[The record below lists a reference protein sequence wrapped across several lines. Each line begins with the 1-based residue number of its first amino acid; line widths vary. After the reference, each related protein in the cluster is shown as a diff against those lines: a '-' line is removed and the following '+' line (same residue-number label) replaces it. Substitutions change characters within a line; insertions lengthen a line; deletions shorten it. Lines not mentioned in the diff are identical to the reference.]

1 MQPQAKTKTSAQTP
15 AQNDSAPSIQE
26 LLYRDEFNDR
36 HIGPNDSQIASM
48 LADLNLES
56 LQDLIRKVVPPN
68 ILATSVNSLANSLVN
83 FSEVISIVLSLIAIG
98 IWFER
103 TFCPDTYIFS
113 LFL

>member
-1 MQPQAKTKTSAQTP
+1 MQPQAKTKTSAQAP

-68 ILATSVNSLANSLVN
+68 ILATSVNSLANSLTEREAIEKLKKIAAN
-83 FSEVISIVLSLIAIG
+83 NRMSRSLLG
-98 IWFER
+98 
-103 TFCPDTYIFS
+103 
-113 LFL
+113 